1 MLLNLRLLFYYEYLA
16 SFHVFIGLL
25 KFLFCE
31 MTTPSL
37 CSLFLS
43 MEFMCFTY
51 DFTCHLLMIS
61 IESVFCQSVIC
72 HFVFV
77 PQVILKIFISRLAH
91 LCLCMCTW
99 VYVCAYMLYSEYNW
113 FACYD
118 FIFIWNFLYIIFR
131 CTALSLNIYI
141 HCKVMPTIHWLASII
156 IQLNPFTHFPFPNTL
171 PLW

>member
-1 MLLNLRLLFYYEYLA
+1 MCLLASWNSSSVKWQYLA
-16 SFHVFIGLL
+16 FEVYFYLWSSCI
-25 KFLFCE
+25 
-31 MTTPSL
+31 
-37 CSLFLS
+37 
-43 MEFMCFTY
+43 
-51 DFTCHLLMIS
+51 LLMILP
-61 IESVFCQSVIC
+61 VIC
-72 HFVFV
+72 WWYPLKVFSASLLFVFFFV